1 MTSRTYYLP
10 KNRIAM
16 MVLNRIVRKYEC
28 SIGDIHKVNDTLR
41 VPITCKDNDV
51 KNIEQVLRTYH
62 MIGE

>member
-10 KNRIAM
+10 KNRIAIM
-16 MVLNRIVRKYEC
+16 ALNRIVRKYEC
-28 SIGDIHKVNDTLR
+28 SIGDIRKINDTLR